1 MMAWLAVS
9 WTEVV
14 TIVGTVAVAMVLFGL
29 TVAAHEFGHFWAA
42 RKMGLVVER
51 FAIGFGPKMYGKVID
66 GVEWQI
72 NLLPLGGFVQLPQM
86 SPAEGLEGKP
96 GEEHKDLPPASP
108 GAKIITAFAGPLASL
123 ALGVV
128 CAVGVWILGVPTNM
142 TYRTTTIGWVEPNS
156 PAAKAGILPGDKIL
170 GLS

>member
-1 MMAWLAVS
+1 MIAVLPPP
-9 WTEVV
+9 WGDVV
-14 TIVGTVAVAMVLFGL
+14 TVAGTVVVAMVLFGL

-51 FAIGFGPKMYGKVID
+51 FAIGFGPKIYGKVID

-96 GEEHKDLPPASP
+96 GEEHKDLPRRRRAQKFSP
-108 GAKIITAFAGPLASL
+108 PLPDRWPVSRSESFVPLGFGFL
-123 ALGVV
+123 A
-128 CAVGVWILGVPTNM
+128 CRPT
-142 TYRTTTIGWVEPNS
+142 
-156 PAAKAGILPGDKIL
+156 
-170 GLS
+170 